1 MRGII
6 CDTDP
11 AVRDEAPQAYK
22 DLGQARLRGLDGL
35 GPEPRVWG
43 FCVGLRFGS
52 KIWRLGLG
60 VWGSGCATW
69 LCISKGMVFPN
80 PPETADFL
88 VRRQVSDLYMMLIWT
103 FKGAVRNPRFC
114 SHSLRHLY
122 IIHAEVSDRFR
133 TRQLHFPSY
142 TSEDFDTLC
151 QYNLKITLCIA
162 PIQPQYYPNRTSILP
177 PNIAPNIT
185 PNLTPI

>member
-35 GPEPRVWG
+35 GPGPRVWG
-43 FCVGLRFGS
+43 FCVSLRFGS

-80 PPETADFL
+80 QGLGFR
-88 VRRQVSDLYMMLIWT
+88 VWT
-103 FKGAVRNPRFC
+103 FLSV
-114 SHSLRHLY
+114 
-122 IIHAEVSDRFR
+122 DRLLIS
-133 TRQLHFPSY
+133 T
-142 TSEDFDTLC
+142 
-151 QYNLKITLCIA
+151 
-162 PIQPQYYPNRTSILP
+162 
-177 PNIAPNIT
+177 
-185 PNLTPI
+185 